1 MSAAMPDR
9 FRRLAPWI
17 ARVPLAFA
25 AVLFTLIALKYL
37 TAPVAN
43 AAADAISLGSVMA
56 ISRLRVAFGGFPLA
70 LACILVAC
78 LLSPGRVL
86 DGLIVLSATLAAVIG
101 ARLTGIALDGAAAE
115 AVRLLGV
122 EIALF
127 GLSIAAMVLERARLR
142 SLAPI
147 STPAA
152 RS

>member
-1 MSAAMPDR
+1 MSAATLDR
-9 FRRLAPWI
+9 FWRLAPWI
-17 ARVPLAFA
+17 ARLPLAFA

-70 LACILVAC
+70 LAAILLAC
-78 LLSPGRVL
+78 LLSPRRVL

-122 EIALF
+122 ESALF
-127 GLSIAAMVLERARLR
+127 VLALAAMVLERARLR
-142 SLAPI
+142 SLDPI